1 MIRFV
6 QVLCALTGVLTVCSA
21 FSFNKLFAKK
31 SKDVYIAGVSA
42 SFTDSLVYFTD
53 IQLLDSVMLDAEH
66 MLPDRSQYST
76 QLKTYLENEEGL
88 ENRTCFVYFSND
100 RDKLQKSITKIKE
113 KYQKGNTMLIRQV
126 NPNAFHFT
134 KPEEY

>member
-1 MIRFV
+1 MPIPFLFLPAIDYFCRQTIININKMIRFV

-76 QLKTYLENEEGL
+76 QLKT
-88 ENRTCFVYFSND
+88 
-100 RDKLQKSITKIKE
+100 
-113 KYQKGNTMLIRQV
+113 
-126 NPNAFHFT
+126 
-134 KPEEY
+134 